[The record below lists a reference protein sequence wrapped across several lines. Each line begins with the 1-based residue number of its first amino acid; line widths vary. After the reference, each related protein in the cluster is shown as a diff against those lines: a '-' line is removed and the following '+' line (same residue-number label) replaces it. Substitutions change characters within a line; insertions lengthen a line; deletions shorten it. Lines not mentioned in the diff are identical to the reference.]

1 MVEQSFEVEGE
12 KVTLRATEPAAS
24 GDEHVARVP
33 VVYLHVFEADGAD
46 VWQRLGEG
54 GMPPMTLVAI
64 EPRAQELGQRPHPV
78 AGPAHVSRWQAL

>member
-54 GMPPMTLVAI
+54 GMPPMD
-64 EPRAQELGQRPHPV
+64 RAQELGQRPHPV